1 MASSKEN
8 QRHYV
13 QCIHCKKTASLM
25 QWFENPIIAVC
36 GETRERQ
43 VAQTNRLC
51 KSFVRASDDE
61 MPALQHF
68 DSYDNS

>member
-1 MASSKEN
+1 
-8 QRHYV
+8 
-13 QCIHCKKTASLM
+13 M